1 MIVIEELDLAVAVVR
16 GRNLSTALKL
26 VDDSLSRY
34 PDSAVL
40 HSIRGAIHFQAASQT
55 SHNSAAQVEHL
66 KSSLDGDRRALQLAP
81 NSVSFARYYAQALF
95 ELAQNDAAVEYDYN
109 AVIEACECALLLD
122 NPTDPVEDLLGIG
135 GMAYVDP
142 SPGGRIEEVKKNL
155 VNLMEESKKN
165 KKTTLLVDEIESL
178 QLQRRKEEII
188 EPSPQNHALFWPP
201 PDDWPRIEEK
211 RNYYKNLN
219 ITARANIKQT
229 PDAGCSY
236 TYEPE
241 SDPSVINFVD
251 FFKKYY
257 QSSLFLSYWA
267 PYFCFT
273 GV

>member
-1 MIVIEELDLAVAVVR
+1 MIVIEELELAVAVVR

-26 VDDSLSRY
+26 VDDSLSHY

-55 SHNSAAQVEHL
+55 SHDSTAQVEHL
-66 KSSLDGDRRALQLAP
+66 KSSLDGDHRAFQLAP

-95 ELAQNDAAVEYDYN
+95 ELAQNDVAVEYDYN
-109 AVIEACECALLLD
+109 AVIEACERALLLD
-122 NPTDPVEDLLGIG
+122 NPTYPVEDLLGVG

-142 SPGGRIEEVKKNL
+142 SPVGRIEEVKKNL

-165 KKTTLLVDEIESL
+165 KKS
-178 QLQRRKEEII
+178 
-188 EPSPQNHALFWPP
+188 HALFWPP
-201 PDDWPRIEEK
+201 PDDPRIEEK

-219 ITARANIKQT
+219 IAARANIKRT
-229 PDAGCSY
+229 PEAGYSY

-241 SDPSVINFVD
+241 SDPSVIKFED
-251 FFKKYY
+251 LFKKYY
-257 QSSLFLSYWA
+257 QSSLFLSYWT